1 MVVFSNCPTT
11 MSNLRVMAVAV
22 PFWMVAVKV
31 TATAG
36 VGMVTTPVVALTT
49 AEFDD
54 DHVMVLPPLVPVVGN
69 VKVVAAEI
77 YAGRFKAPESTV

>member
-1 MVVFSNCPTT
+1 MVVFANCPTA

-36 VGMVTTPVVALTT
+36 FEIVTTPVVGLIT
-49 AEFDD
+49 AEFDED
-54 DHVMVLPPLVPVVGN
+54 QVMLLPPLIPVVGN
-69 VKVVAAEI
+69 VKVVAVEM
-77 YAGRFKAPESTV
+77 

>member
-1 MVVFSNCPTT
+1 MVVFANCPTA

-36 VGMVTTPVVALTT
+36 LGMVTEPVVALTT

-54 DHVMVLPPLVPVVGN
+54 DHVILLPPLVPVVGN
-69 VKVVAAEI
+69 VKVVAVEM
-77 YAGRFKAPESTV
+77 